1 MGLNPESP
9 VCDSFTYIVPAL
21 QVINANSNI
30 NLKIN
35 NTLNHVHT
43 NKLTKVPPYENNNSN
58 GLHNKVT
65 NVVTHVPALQ
75 VINANSN
82 INLKI
87 NNTLNHVHTN
97 KITKV
102 SPYENNNNNDLH
114 NKINN
119 VVTHNNNT
127 LSFCQD
133 YPNKASTHD
142 SNSKVNL
149 SIFHQNIRGL
159 FNKTDELLTSWSTEV
174 PHILCLSEHHLLKH
188 EINNTWIQNYNL
200 GASYCRKNRKG
211 GGVGIFIQENL
222 TFSKIELDE
231 FCNDQDLEV
240 CAVQL
245 YLCEITFHIVCIYRP
260 PSGNFS
266 YFVSLLESVLNK
278 FFSNSNNIII
288 CGDVNINYLD
298 NTNNKFHLD
307 TLLASYNL

>member
-65 NVVTHVPALQ
+65 NVVTH
-75 VINANSN
+75 
-82 INLKI
+82 
-87 NNTLNHVHTN
+87 
-97 KITKV
+97 
-102 SPYENNNNNDLH
+102 
-114 NKINN
+114 
-119 VVTHNNNT
+119 NNNT
-127 LSFCQD
+127 LSICQD
-133 YPNKASTHD
+133 HPNKASTHD